1 MQLRIY
7 CFVVILEHQLIYLFS
22 FSDRGTARGFQRDLP
37 YGYELLGENLADI
50 SHLPF
55 SHHSVGTLNR
65 VDGRRLFFSAAPH
78 SVAIAKSAHVGG
90 FGLTEDIIKSEP
102 AVFQSEWFP
111 LPVECVPDAI
121 EELPELRK
129 DRYGNLT
136 TVEEGDQPTNGDVMI
151 KYEYCADGFDTSFI
165 VQQVMVRTIIGML
178 Q

>member
-1 MQLRIY
+1 MPP
-7 CFVVILEHQLIYLFS
+7 EM
-22 FSDRGTARGFQRDLP
+22 AA
-37 YGYELLGENLADI
+37 LLQQTD
-50 SHLPF
+50 
-55 SHHSVGTLNR
+55 
-65 VDGRRLFFSAAPH
+65 FSAAPH
-78 SVAIAKSAHVGG
+78 SVAIARSAHVGG

-111 LPVECVPDAI
+111 
-121 EELPELRK
+121 LRK

-178 Q
+178 QYLYL

>member
-111 LPVECVPDAI
+111 LQCIRLSVESFHTVGNKSYTDGCYTI
-121 EELPELRK
+121 LGSWCEK
-129 DRYGNLT
+129 RYQTRG
-136 TVEEGDQPTNGDVMI
+136 E
-151 KYEYCADGFDTSFI
+151 
-165 VQQVMVRTIIGML
+165 TINCDCK
-178 Q
+178 

>member
-65 VDGRRLFFSAAPH
+65 ADGRLEMLQNLQKL
-78 SVAIAKSAHVGG
+78 I
-90 FGLTEDIIKSEP
+90 L
-102 AVFQSEWFP
+102 QS
-111 LPVECVPDAI
+111 
-121 EELPELRK
+121 
-129 DRYGNLT
+129 Y
-136 TVEEGDQPTNGDVMI
+136 
-151 KYEYCADGFDTSFI
+151 
-165 VQQVMVRTIIGML
+165 RTIRANYLPIRLVSLML
-178 Q
+178 VSMIRRLLPR